1 DAEWFIT
8 LPEAV
13 KRKHF
18 TPQEREIL
26 EGRCSFIMLD
36 AADESLFRLGHK
48 RNDSSESIYSQAT
61 ITAKRRSM
69 LGELQGFDI
78 AQMVQEEPS
87 ESLGGFGLAALV
99 SDNVEE
105 DLTDVSEEEDQGY
118 DDYHK
123 S

>member
-1 DAEWFIT
+1 MSTPRSSIDLHHNSASPSRGKLRQSRPSTEEQNILSREDAEWFIT

-69 LGELQGFDI
+69 LGEL
-78 AQMVQEEPS
+78 
-87 ESLGGFGLAALV
+87 
-99 SDNVEE
+99 
-105 DLTDVSEEEDQGY
+105 
-118 DDYHK
+118 
-123 S
+123 